1 MRPPPSHPPMT
12 AFLVGMAGIATF
24 SAMDAVMKG
33 LVLALGTYTTLFWR
47 SLAGTAMAGALFA
60 REPRWPDKP
69 TMRLHLMRGI
79 LGSGMAVLFFW
90 GLARVPIA
98 QAIALAFIAPLIAL
112 YLAAVLLKEVVG
124 PRVIGGS
131 LIAFAGVVVIFV
143 GQAQADLGREALL
156 GSLAILASAVCYA
169 INIILM
175 RQQAL
180 VASPIEV
187 GFFQSSIMAAML
199 ILALPFMGGIA
210 LPPLDWVP
218 FILLAAFLATASLL
232 LLTWAYARAQASY
245 LATTEYTSFLWAALF
260 GWLFF
265 DESVSPFTVAGAA
278 MIVGGCLIAA
288 RTPEEADP
296 SLEVAA

>member
-1 MRPPPSHPPMT
+1 MNAVRHPPVI

-33 LVLALGTYTTLFWR
+33 LVLAIGTYTTLFWR

-60 REPRWPDKP
+60 KEPRWPDKA
-69 TMRLHLMRGI
+69 TMRIHLARGI
-79 LGSGMAVLFFW
+79 LGSGMAYLFFW

-112 YLAAVLLKEVVG
+112 YLAAAVLKESVG
-124 PRVIGGS
+124 PRLIGAS
-131 LIAFAGVVVIFV
+131 LIAFAGVIVIFI

-156 GSLAILASAVCYA
+156 GSLSILASAGCYA
-169 INIILM
+169 VNIILM

-187 GFFQSSIMAAML
+187 GFFQSIIMAIVL
-199 ILALPFMGGIA
+199 VLALPFAGGVA
-210 LPPLDWVP
+210 LPPVSWIP

-232 LLTWAYARAQASY
+232 LLSWAYARAQASY

-260 GWLFF
+260 GWMFF
-265 DESVSPFTVAGAA
+265 GESVSPFTVAGAA
-278 MIVGGCLIAA
+278 MIVGGCLLAA

>member
-1 MRPPPSHPPMT
+1 MRIH
-12 AFLVGMAGIATF
+12 
-24 SAMDAVMKG
+24 
-33 LVLALGTYTTLFWR
+33 LA
-47 SLAGTAMAGALFA
+47 
-60 REPRWPDKP
+60 
-69 TMRLHLMRGI
+69 RGI

-112 YLAAVLLKEVVG
+112 YLAAAVLKESVG
-124 PRVIGGS
+124 RRIVGAS
-131 LIAFAGVVVIFV
+131 LIAFSGVIIIFV
-143 GQAQADLGREALL
+143 GQAQADLGRDAVL

-187 GFFQSSIMAAML
+187 GFFQSMIMAAML
-199 ILALPFMGGIA
+199 VLALPFMGGVD
-210 LPPLDWVP
+210 LPPLDQVL
-218 FILLAAFLATASLL
+218 FILLAAFLATTSLL

-260 GWLFF
+260 GWMFF

-278 MIVGGCLIAA
+278 MIVGGCLLAA

>member
-1 MRPPPSHPPMT
+1 MVARPHTQLT
-12 AFLVGMAGIATF
+12 AFVVGMAGIATF

-33 LVLALGTYTTLFWR
+33 LVLALGTFTTLFWR

-60 REPRWPDKP
+60 RKPRWPDKA
-69 TMRLHLMRGI
+69 TMRIHLARGI

-98 QAIALAFIAPLIAL
+98 QAIALAFIAPLLAL
-112 YLAAVLLKEVVG
+112 YLAAVLLKEEVS
-124 PRVIGGS
+124 PRIIGAS
-131 LIAFAGVVVIFV
+131 LIAFAGVIVILI
-143 GQAQADLGREALL
+143 GQARADLGREALI
-156 GSLAILASAVCYA
+156 GSIAILASAVCYA

-175 RQQAL
+175 RRQAQA
-180 VASPIEV
+180 ASPVEV
-187 GFFQSSIMAAML
+187 GFFQSLIMASCL
-199 ILALPFMGGIA
+199 LLALPIMGTTVPPIGH
-210 LPPLDWVP
+210 LPM
-218 FILLAAFLATASLL
+218 ILLAAALATSSLL
-232 LLTWAYARAQASY
+232 LLSWAYARAEASY

-265 DESVSPFTVAGAA
+265 AETVSPYTVAGAV
-278 MIVGGCLIAA
+278 MIVAGCLLAA